1 MVLSNP
7 YEKQLGLSSRQV
19 ELKKAQGKQNIVLER
34 AVKTTGQIL
43 KDNICTLFNLFNVLI
58 AIALAFARAWSNMFF
73 ILVIAINILIG
84 IIQELHARN
93 LVEKLSLLSRPMVK
107 VIRDGIVAKLPAQ
120 ELVEEDVTELETGNQ
135 VCADSV
141 ILEGH
146 VEVDE
151 SLLSGEA
158 DPVYK
163 SPGERLLSGSFIVSG
178 KCTARIEHVGIDN
191 YASQVA
197 HEAKKQRRIHS
208 ELLATMRKVTHYT
221 GFLIPPLG
229 IVLFVQA
236 VILRGDSVDN
246 AIVTTAA
253 GLLGMLPKGLVLLIS
268 ISLAAGIIALSG
280 KKVLVQELFALETLA
295 HVDTLCLDK
304 TGTLTLGKCMWKTC
318 C

>member
-120 ELVEEDVTELETGNQ
+120 ELVEEDATELETSHEVG
-135 VCADSV
+135 AD
-141 ILEGH
+141 
-146 VEVDE
+146 
-151 SLLSGEA
+151 
-158 DPVYK
+158 
-163 SPGERLLSGSFIVSG
+163 
-178 KCTARIEHVGIDN
+178 
-191 YASQVA
+191 
-197 HEAKKQRRIHS
+197 
-208 ELLATMRKVTHYT
+208 
-221 GFLIPPLG
+221 
-229 IVLFVQA
+229 
-236 VILRGDSVDN
+236 
-246 AIVTTAA
+246 
-253 GLLGMLPKGLVLLIS
+253 
-268 ISLAAGIIALSG
+268 
-280 KKVLVQELFALETLA
+280 
-295 HVDTLCLDK
+295 
-304 TGTLTLGKCMWKTC
+304 
-318 C
+318 